1 MTDQIQ
7 FKRRI
12 NGAAGSPSTTGA
24 KEGEISLN
32 FPKVAGSA
40 DKPEIWAYDGAA
52 WRQANPDVA
61 VTVASVQLPGGTTGS
76 ATGIGAAWTA
86 LTPKPTDPITIAKF
100 AGTAY
105 VKTGAGGTDGDWA
118 ALGAATSFASNAE
131 VLTGTDT
138 SKALNPANLRSSTL
152 NAPTGGAAAVAG
164 DADKI
169 VRLNAQGQV
178 ADAFVPKATA
188 AEILAGTVSNDFIT
202 PLGLQSRI
210 VTAPNAT
217 PANDANKIAVLD
229 TTGKI
234 PAGFLPVGG
243 LEFSGTLDPTA
254 ATYTAPTPAPKNG
267 QFYTVTTAGAI
278 STAWKPQFAS
288 TAVTT
293 VAIGDYM
300 VWDDTAKKFHH
311 IANAVDMSTYVPL
324 AGTAAMTGNIVYSGA
339 ANNKAGTIIYDG
351 KGGTIDN
358 VLLDCGTY

>member
-24 KEGEISLN
+24 KEGEIALN
-32 FPKVAGSA
+32 FPKAAGST
-40 DKPEIWAYDGAA
+40 DKPDIWAFDGAA
-52 WRQANPDVA
+52 WRQANPDVT
-61 VTVASVQLPGGTTGS
+61 VTVGTATLPGGTAGL

-86 LTPKPTDPITIAKF
+86 LTPKPTGSIIISKF

-105 VKTGAGGTDGDWA
+105 VLTGAGTADGDWTP
-118 ALGAATSFASNAE
+118 LGAATSFASNAE

-152 NAPTGGAAAVAG
+152 NAPTGGVGPVAG
-164 DADKI
+164 DVDKI
-169 VRLNAQGQV
+169 VRLNSAGLV
-178 ADAFVPKATA
+178 SDAFVPKATA
-188 AEILAGTVSNDFIT
+188 TEILAGTVSNDFIT

-243 LEFSGTLDPTA
+243 LEFSGTIDPTA
-254 ATYTAPTPAPKNG
+254 AAYAAPVPAPKNG
-267 QFYTVTTAGAI
+267 QFYSVTTSGAI
-278 STAWKPQFAS
+278 SAAWKTHFAS

-311 IANAVDMSTYVPL
+311 ITNAVDMTAYVPL

-339 ANNKAGTIIYDG
+339 ANNKAGTVIYDG

-358 VLLDCGTY
+358 VLLNCGTY